1 MELVPQHHLDA
12 FTVIGAK
19 LMIGSIV
26 PDQAAGA
33 EARGFVLA
41 HHPREFR
48 VRVSACHVQLVAVAD
63 HALPVR
69 LALCAVIARRGAAVT
84 ARFAAGIF
92 GAFVDLDF
100 ALVSDEAVFA
110 FAVIFGVVR
119 LKVEVI
125 VLFPELGDAGGAL
138 GSVPAVEGGNLG
150 ALGEVVFDEFGTDE
164 GRVCLAYYKDGEQV
178 L

>member
-1 MELVPQHHLDA
+1 MELVPQHHFDA
-12 FTVIGAK
+12 FSVIGAE

-33 EARGFVLA
+33 EAGGFVLA

-48 VRVSACHVQLVAVAD
+48 VGVSAALVQLVAVAI

-69 LALCAVIARRGAAVT
+69 LALRAVIARRGPVP
-84 ARFAAGIF
+84 RFAGIF

-119 LKVEVI
+119 LQVEVI
-125 VLFPELGDAGGAL
+125 VLCPELGDAGGAL
-138 GSVPAVEGGNLG
+138 GSVSAVEGGNLG
-150 ALGEVVFDEFGTDE
+150 VFFLEII
-164 GRVCLAYYKDGEQV
+164 LSI
-178 L
+178 